1 MAKRI
6 NKPLAIK
13 RFIEGDA
20 LALAFIMEA
29 LTQYAVDQL
38 NSPDWEGT
46 PIINQDA
53 WRATAQAALELVS
66 D

>member
-13 RFIEGDA
+13 RFIEGDV
-20 LALAFIMEA
+20 LALTFVMQA

-38 NSPDWEGT
+38 NAPDWGGT

-53 WRATAQAALELVS
+53 WRETAQAALELVS